1 MVTLAHVADTHLGKR
16 PDDVRDMP
24 PIDRRYRPL
33 EDDFY
38 HAWKYAVKEILDRR
52 DEIDVVVHSGDF
64 FDSPWSQNPY
74 PPPEAARN
82 VAAETLEELQ
92 KAGIPVVIIEGN
104 HGCYLGYRVSTLN
117 HYAIVFDNVHVF
129 TYWDFVDAFKQNKPL
144 KRDFKDFTFY
154 AFPYVEPRFLESVQV
169 LDQYRQWIRST
180 ELDHK
185 RVNVAAAHGMQ
196 ADKTLDPNL
205 LNIEFDYIALGHDH
219 VPKKIAGNA
228 WYAGS
233 TERWSFKEADSQK
246 RLLVV
251 QTERNQE
258 PEVQSVPIPSRRQM
272 INEDVKV
279 MREDTAEEIIFRL
292 RKVLEKYKL
301 TEPFHYDEAAR
312 VRIALEGSTSYETL
326 TRLYT
331 SLEEFKHEGLTS
343 PDLNV
348 VQLKVGRALPERAAL
363 PPTPSYVY
371 LEYLIEDPEEEIRR
385 FLQKKEVGETYDL
398 DLMVQLF
405 KDALKKLGSSS

>member
-1 MVTLAHVADTHLGKR
+1 MVTLAHVSDTHLGKR

-38 HAWKYAVKEILDRR
+38 HAWKHAVKEILDRR
-52 DEIDVVVHSGDF
+52 DKIDLVVHSGDL

-82 VAAETLEELQ
+82 VVAETLEELQ

-104 HGCYLGYRVSTLN
+104 HGGYLGYRVSTLD
-117 HYAIVFDNVHVF
+117 HYAIIFDNVYVF
-129 TYWDFVDAFKQNKPL
+129 TYWDFVDAFNQNKPL
-144 KRDFKDFTFY
+144 KRDFNDFTLY
-154 AFPYVEPRFLESVQV
+154 AFPYVEPRFLESVHV
-169 LDQYRQWIRST
+169 LEKYRQWIRST
-180 ELDHK
+180 ELDK
-185 RVNVAAAHGMQ
+185 RRVNIAVAHGMQ

-219 VPKKIAGNA
+219 TSKKVTRNA

-233 TERWSFKEADSQK
+233 TERWSFKEAGSQK
-246 RLLVV
+246 SLLLVQV
-251 QTERNQE
+251 ERDKE
-258 PEVQSVPIPSRRQM
+258 PEVQTVPLPSRRPM
-272 INEDVKV
+272 INENVQITK
-279 MREDTAEEIIFRL
+279 EDTAQEIINKL
-292 RKVLEKYKL
+292 KKVIEKYEL
-301 TEPFHYDEAAR
+301 TRPFMYEKAAR

-343 PDLNV
+343 PDLNI
-348 VQLKVGRALPERAAL
+348 VQLKVGKALPERATL
-363 PPTPSYVY
+363 PPTPSYLD
-371 LEYLIEDPEEEIRR
+371 LEYLIGDPEEELRR
-385 FLQKKEVGETYDL
+385 FLQKKDVGKTYDL
-398 DLMVQLF
+398 GLMVQLF
-405 KDALKKLGSSS
+405 KDALEKLGGSA